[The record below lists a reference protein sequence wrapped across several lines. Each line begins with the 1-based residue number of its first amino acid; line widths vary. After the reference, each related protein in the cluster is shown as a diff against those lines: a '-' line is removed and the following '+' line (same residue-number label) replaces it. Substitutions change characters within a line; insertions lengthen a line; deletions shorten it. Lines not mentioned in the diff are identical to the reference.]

1 MVSILVPVYNS
12 AKYLQQCV
20 QSLTEQTYSDL
31 QIVLIDDGS
40 TDESWAIMRE
50 LASSD
55 KRIEVY
61 SQPNMGVAA
70 TRNHLLD
77 KIRGDFV
84 LFVDSDD
91 WIDNNTIEIL
101 LNKQQEGDYDIVG
114 FQMKGTLVADEN
126 QYNQEQIIKLFLE
139 HIVFTGSLCNKFVKS
154 HLYDN
159 LKLDENVAYGEDA
172 LLMWQVIQKINKV
185 ATIKKQ
191 LYHYRINQQSI
202 SHQHFNGRK
211 CTKIYYILFLISFRR
226 NSEQNEKVL

>member
-159 LKLDENVAYGEDA
+159 LKLDKLTPRGKYTFAADSKWNLDGKNGDFQFLGWKYEQTGEVYQIA
-172 LLMWQVIQKINKV
+172 AHFSRWSPQNCET
-185 ATIKKQ
+185 AEWTIVG
-191 LYHYRINQQSI
+191 I
-202 SHQHFNGRK
+202 GRSGG
-211 CTKIYYILFLISFRR
+211 I
-226 NSEQNEKVL
+226 